1 MAGRGNPYAVLTDS
15 RKLLLYTLHNATS
28 ETIPNLQTETELKP
42 LVEASLVK
50 QCADGTYRPTFFIA
64 DAQEVKRV
72 NHHARDTGHQLAAQV
87 KKSWSTLQTAFAKM
101 PVSQRFSFAEQAF
114 FLVGDC
120 ILDVGLLN
128 ALARDSNLLTAVPA
142 RPSPDYSDAHYCFWM
157 IEGDADS
164 LGCYG
169 QRYTALPWHHW
180 TLLTFGRYR
189 TKGQPITSRST
200 LEQHIQQLAP
210 SVPNATALGRRAA
223 LATYN
228 RQAVMLWE
236 QITRPLCDDLVQVY
250 NREQTHLKTLFKS
263 CHSSTYASESFVDFF
278 CWYDHLAYAHAIDEL
293 IATGFLELPPSG
305 FTTTLWY
312 EIPKFAAF

>member
-1 MAGRGNPYAVLTDS
+1 MAGHGNPYAVLSDS
-15 RKLLLYTLHNATS
+15 RKLILFALHNDAFEAIQNPQS
-28 ETIPNLQTETELKP
+28 ETELKP

-50 QCADGTYRPTFFIA
+50 QRADKTYSPTFFIA
-64 DAQEVKRV
+64 DAQEVKWV
-72 NHHARDTGHQLAAQV
+72 NHQARATGHQLAARV
-87 KKSWSTLQTAFAKM
+87 KKSWRTLQTAFAKM
-101 PVSQRFSFAEQAF
+101 PISQKFSFAEQAF

-128 ALARDSNLLTAVPA
+128 ALARAGNLLTPAPA
-142 RPSPDYSDAHYCFWM
+142 RPSPNFPDAHYCFWM

-169 QRYTALPWHHW
+169 QRYSPLPWNHW

-189 TKGQPITSRST
+189 TKGQPITSRSK

-210 SVPNATALGRRAA
+210 TVPNATALGRRAA

-250 NREQTHLKTLFKS
+250 NHEQTYLKTLFTS
-263 CHSSTYASESFVDFF
+263 CRSSKYAPESFLDFF

-293 IATGFLELPPSG
+293 ITTGFLELPQSG
-305 FTTTLWY
+305 FTTALWY
-312 EIPKFAAF
+312 EISKFAAF

>member
-1 MAGRGNPYAVLTDS
+1 MAGRGNPYAVLSDS
-15 RKLLLYTLHNATS
+15 RKLMLYALHNAS
-28 ETIPNLQTETELKP
+28 PEAIQNVQRETELKP

-50 QCADGTYRPTFFIA
+50 QCADRRYRPTFFIA

-72 NHHARDTGHQLAAQV
+72 NQQARETGHQLAARV
-87 KKSWSTLQTAFAKM
+87 KMSWSKLQTAFAKM
-101 PVSQRFSFAEQAF
+101 QVSQKFSFAEQAF

-128 ALARDSNLLTAVPA
+128 ALARDGNLLTAAPA
-142 RPSPDYSDAHYCFWM
+142 RPSPNFPDAHYCFWM

-169 QRYTALPWHHW
+169 QRCTALPWHHW

-189 TKGQPITSRST
+189 TKGQTITSRST
-200 LEQHIQQLAP
+200 LEQHIRQLSPTVP
-210 SVPNATALGRRAA
+210 SATALGRKAA

-250 NREQTHLKTLFKS
+250 NREQTQLKTLFTS
-263 CHSSTYASESFVDFF
+263 CRSSKYAPESFVDFF

-293 IATGFLELPPSG
+293 IATGLLELPQSG
-305 FTTTLWY
+305 FTTALWY